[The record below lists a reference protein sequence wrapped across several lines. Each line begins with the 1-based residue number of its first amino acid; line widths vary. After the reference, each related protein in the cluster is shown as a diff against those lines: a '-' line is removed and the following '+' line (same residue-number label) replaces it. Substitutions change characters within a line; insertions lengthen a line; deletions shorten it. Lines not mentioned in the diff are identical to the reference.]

1 VITLNYTAFGDQVR
15 GAQHVKNKS
24 KCQDKFKIEKIDDA
38 LIIAV
43 ADGHGSSKCKYSDE
57 GAQLAVNVFCDIIA
71 SLVKQH
77 SGRMDELYSYLSRN
91 KAESLPKKIV
101 QVWKDTVEKNHQK
114 KSNEVEIDL
123 TFYGTTLLGFL
134 ITESFCFALQ
144 LGDGDILCVN
154 SGGQT
159 TPFIE
164 TDKILGTETY
174 SISSEKAWENVII
187 EMRNQATDEF
197 PVLFIISTDGFANS
211 FVSDEEFMKTG
222 ADYLELLKEYGENE
236 IKDNLKN
243 WLNET
248 TQNGSGD
255 DITLVLIYDKMR
267 IRLWEKFFWPDCEG
281 SYW

>member
-1 VITLNYTAFGDQVR
+1 LERYSR
-15 GAQHVKNKS
+15 KEPS
-24 KCQDKFKIEKIDDA
+24 KK
-38 LIIAV
+38 
-43 ADGHGSSKCKYSDE
+43 KC
-57 GAQLAVNVFCDIIA
+57 
-71 SLVKQH
+71 
-77 SGRMDELYSYLSRN
+77 
-91 KAESLPKKIV
+91 
-101 QVWKDTVEKNHQK
+101 
-114 KSNEVEIDL
+114 NEVEIDL

>member
-1 VITLNYTAFGDQVR
+1 MNYTAFGDQVR

-123 TFYGTTLLGFL
+123 TL
-134 ITESFCFALQ
+134 
-144 LGDGDILCVN
+144 
-154 SGGQT
+154 
-159 TPFIE
+159 
-164 TDKILGTETY
+164 
-174 SISSEKAWENVII
+174 
-187 EMRNQATDEF
+187 
-197 PVLFIISTDGFANS
+197 
-211 FVSDEEFMKTG
+211 
-222 ADYLELLKEYGENE
+222 
-236 IKDNLKN
+236 
-243 WLNET
+243 
-248 TQNGSGD
+248 
-255 DITLVLIYDKMR
+255 
-267 IRLWEKFFWPDCEG
+267 
-281 SYW
+281 